1 MGLSVCTALVATA
14 CFAGYEE
21 ALSAFKAGD
30 YDRASALFRQF
41 VEEQPQA
48 FVGHVMLG
56 HSLLSAG
63 RPSEAVPPYQQA
75 LELKPDDVAARIHLG
90 RALYETDRFDE
101 CASALNRVDLEA
113 LPTEAQR
120 SMFRLRGAC
129 HAHAGNARNAAAD
142 LGRLADLKPD
152 DAEARFL
159 QGRWLESDG
168 DFRAAIR
175 AYEQATSIDGNGQEY
190 RHALARALVMA
201 GRTAEGVWAGRSFYS
216 KAAEEA
222 KELVRSHPTSENLI
236 LLGEAHLGSTAFR
249 KAGAAFRRVISIDRT
264 NWRGHLGFGAA
275 HFYRRRHKSAEKA
288 LVSSLDLAAG
298 NDRLV
303 VWMWLG
309 HVYLNQ
315 GRYAEAAA
323 AFEYADEPEAAAQAR
338 DLGARARRRAEDL
351 EDSIEAILRPPRGPI
366 WLPGEPPPP
375 PIT

>member
-1 MGLSVCTALVATA
+1 MKVARCMGLSVCTALVATA
-14 CFAGYEE
+14 CFAGYEQ

-75 LELKPDDVAARIHLG
+75 LELKPDDVVRIYLG
-90 RALYETDRFDE
+90 RALYKTDRFEE
-101 CASALNRVDLEA
+101 CASALNRLDLEA

-120 SMFRLRGAC
+120 SMFRLRCAC
-129 HAHAGNARNAAAD
+129 HAHAGNARSAAAD

-201 GRTAEGVWAGRSFYS
+201 GRTAEGVWSGRSFYS

-249 KAGAAFRRVISIDRT
+249 KAGAA
-264 NWRGHLGFGAA
+264 L
-275 HFYRRRHKSAEKA
+275 
-288 LVSSLDLAAG
+288 
-298 NDRLV
+298 
-303 VWMWLG
+303 
-309 HVYLNQ
+309 
-315 GRYAEAAA
+315 
-323 AFEYADEPEAAAQAR
+323 PPR
-338 DLGARARRRAEDL
+338 DLDRPNQLARAPGLWGSALLPAPAQVRRESARVFPGPRCGERPVGCVDVARPRLPEPGKIRR
-351 EDSIEAILRPPRGPI
+351 SSGSLRVCR
-366 WLPGEPPPP
+366 
-375 PIT
+375 